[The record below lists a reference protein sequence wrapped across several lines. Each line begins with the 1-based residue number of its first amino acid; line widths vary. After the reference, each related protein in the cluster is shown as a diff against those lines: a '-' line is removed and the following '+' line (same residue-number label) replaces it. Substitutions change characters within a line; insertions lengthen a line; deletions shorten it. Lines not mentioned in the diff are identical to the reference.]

1 MFIGRDKKQVTALSK
16 FNDDYVRFLAFSSLG
31 DNPLSH
37 HLLSITYPVLIKV
50 SSLTSYSLTI
60 DEEEV
65 PVVTDLWFSK
75 LGKVYQLASVVV
87 GGQNISEIGKTI
99 PEAVQNLAE
108 KIQNEKV
115 NCILV

>member
-1 MFIGRDKKQVTALSK
+1 MRVFFGRLPV
-16 FNDDYVRFLAFSSLG
+16 G

-37 HLLSITYPVLIKV
+37 HSLSISITYPVLIKV

-87 GGQNISEIGKTI
+87 GGQNISEIRKTI